1 MYKIDEAQE
10 KKEILR
16 RYRLIFKSFKR
27 EISQEEHEAIHKAFV
42 LAVSAH
48 EHTRRKSGEPYI
60 YHPLEVAHIVVEDIG
75 LGPTAVVCA
84 LLHDVVEDTEYTLSD
99 IENGF
104 GPTVARIVD
113 GLTKIDAIFDQNQ
126 SFSIQAENFKK
137 LLFSLSDDVRVI
149 LIKLADRLHNM
160 RTLDSMPRD
169 KQLKIASETINIYAP
184 LAHRLGLFSIKSEL
198 EDLSLKYTEPDIYNF
213 ISEKIKQSEP
223 EREDLIN
230 NFIEPIRKK
239 LDNECLKF
247 SISGRVKSICS
258 IWGKMK
264 KKGIPFE
271 EVYDLFAIRI
281 VLDSPVETEKA
292 DCYRVYAIVNSLYRA
307 NPDRL
312 RDWIA
317 IPKSNGYEALHT
329 TVMSNTGRWIE
340 VQIRSKR
347 MDEIAERGYAAHWRY
362 KNEGINPDGETGLD
376 LWLSKIKEMLE
387 HSASDNSLSFLNDFR
402 QNFFNGEIYVYT
414 PTGEVKSLPA
424 GSTVLDFAFHIHS
437 EIGFT
442 VIGAKVNHKL
452 VPINQKLK
460 NGDQVEIITSKT
472 QKPNENWVNYVVS
485 SRAKSKIRQW
495 LREEHARYYNQGR
508 DALQQIMTT
517 FSVPFTEENIRMVQN
532 AFSRKNKSELFY
544 DVAMH
549 KIEEK
554 DIKPL
559 FKQAEEKH
567 ENWFWQMFRRGS
579 SSNNASA
586 SGNNRTDKQ
595 SSNLNLQDAIQAQVE
610 NKPESLLLGNDVKN
624 LNYIIPECCNPIPGD
639 DVIGIII
646 PNKGIEVHRTN
657 CPKAIE
663 LMSQYGNRIVK
674 AKWKKNEKIG
684 FLTGITISGFD
695 RPGMARDILGKVN
708 EDPQINIRSISMK
721 SAEGI
726 FEGQIMLYINNTSH
740 LQDMM
745 DKVGQVD
752 GVEKVNRIDHK

>member
-1 MYKIDEAQE
+1 MYQIDEALE

-16 RYRLIFKSFKR
+16 RYKQIFKLFKR
-27 EISQEEHEAIHKAFV
+27 EISQEEHDQIHKAFT
-42 LAVSAH
+42 LAVTAH

-60 YHPLEVAHIVVEDIG
+60 YHPLEVAHIVVEEIG

-84 LLHDVVEDTEYTLSD
+84 LLHDVVEDTEYTLTD

-104 GPTVARIVD
+104 GPVVARIVD
-113 GLTKIDAIFDQNQ
+113 GLTKIDAIFNQNQ

-184 LAHRLGLFSIKSEL
+184 LAHRLGLFTIKSEL
-198 EDLSLKYTEPDIYNF
+198 EDLSLKYTEPETYAF
-213 ISEKIKQSEP
+213 VAEKIRQSEA

-230 NFIEPIRKK
+230 NFIAPIREK
-239 LDNECLKF
+239 LEMECMKF

-258 IWGKMK
+258 ILGKMK
-264 KKGIPFE
+264 KKGVTFE

-292 DCYRVYAIVNSLYRA
+292 DCYKVYAIINSIYRA
-307 NPDRL
+307 KPDRL

-317 IPKSNGYEALHT
+317 IPKPNGYEALHT
-329 TVMSNTGRWIE
+329 TVMSNTGKWIE

-362 KNEGINPDGETGLD
+362 KNEGLNTEIESGLD
-376 LWLSKIKEMLE
+376 IWLNKIKEMLE

-402 QNFFNGEIYVYT
+402 QNFFNGEIYLYT
-414 PTGEVKSLPA
+414 PTGELKSLPA
-424 GSTVLDFAFHIHS
+424 GSSVLDFAFLIHS

-452 VPINQKLK
+452 VPINHKLK
-460 NGDQVEIITSKT
+460 NGDQVELICSKT
-472 QKPNENWVNYVVS
+472 QKPSEEWLDYVIS
-485 SRAKSKIRQW
+485 SRAKSRIRQW
-495 LREEHARYYNQGR
+495 LREEHAQYYNQGME
-508 DALQQIMTT
+508 ALQSIL
-517 FSVPFTEENIRMVQN
+517 SGINVPFTDANIGKVQD

-544 DVAMH
+544 AVAVG
-549 KIEEK
+549 KIAEK
-554 DIKPL
+554 DITAL
-559 FKQAEEKH
+559 FKTDPEKH
-567 ENWFWQMFRRGS
+567 DNWLWSWFRRSGGS
-579 SSNNASA
+579 SEK
-586 SGNNRTDKQ
+586 GKPEV
-595 SSNLNLQDAIQAQVE
+595 NLQDAIQAQVE
-610 NKPESLLLGNDVKN
+610 NKPESLLLAKDVHN
-624 LNYIIPECCNPIPGD
+624 LHYIIPECCNPIPGD
-639 DVIGIII
+639 DVIGVIL

-684 FLTGITISGFD
+684 LLTGIKISGID
-695 RPGMARDILGKVN
+695 KPGMALEILAKIN
-708 EDPQINIRSISMK
+708 KDPQINIRSINMK
-721 SAEGI
+721 AAEGVY
-726 FEGQIMLYINNTSH
+726 EGQIMLYINNTSH
-740 LQDMM
+740 LKDMM
-745 DKVGQVD
+745 DRIKTVD
-752 GVEKVNRIDHK
+752 GVESVKRIDHQ

>member
-1 MYKIDEAQE
+1 MYKIDEEFE

-16 RYRLIFKSFKR
+16 RYRLIYKSFKR
-27 EISQEEHEAIHKAFV
+27 EITPEEQDAIHRAFT

-60 YHPLEVAHIVVEDIG
+60 YHPLDVAHIVVEDIG

-99 IENGF
+99 IEERF
-104 GPTVARIVD
+104 GPSVARIVD

-198 EDLSLKYTEPDIYNF
+198 EDLSLKYTEPEVYNF
-213 ISEKIKQSEP
+213 ISEKIQQTEA

-230 NFIEPIRKK
+230 NFIEPIREK
-239 LDNECLKF
+239 LNDECMQF

-264 KKGIPFE
+264 KKGVPFE

-281 VLDSPVETEKA
+281 VLDSAVENEKA
-292 DCYRVYAIVNSLYRA
+292 DCYRVYAIINSLYRA
-307 NPDRL
+307 KPDRL

-362 KNEGINPDGETGLD
+362 KNEGINPDGESGLD
-376 LWLSKIKEMLE
+376 MWLNKIKETLE
-387 HSASDNSLSFLNDFR
+387 HSGSDNSLSFLNDFR
-402 QNFFNGEIYVYT
+402 ENFFKGEIYVYT
-414 PTGEVKSLPA
+414 PTGEMKTLPKDA
-424 GSTVLDFAFHIHS
+424 SVLDFAFHIHS
-437 EIGFT
+437 DLGFT
-442 VIGAKVNHKL
+442 VIGAKVNNKL
-452 VPINQKLK
+452 VPINHKLK
-460 NGDQVEIITSKT
+460 NGDQVEIICSKT
-472 QKPNENWVNYVVS
+472 QKPDENWLTYVVS
-485 SRAKSKIRQW
+485 SRAKSKIKQW
-495 LREEHARYYNQGR
+495 LREEQAKFYNEGR
-508 DALQQIMTT
+508 DRLQSILSSMA
-517 FSVPFTEENIRMVQN
+517 VPFTEENIQTVEE

-544 DVAMH
+544 DIAKN
-549 KIEEK
+549 KIAES
-554 DIKPL
+554 DIRNI
-559 FKQAEEKH
+559 FQQKQVKH
-567 ENWFWQMFRRGS
+567 ENWFWQMLRR
-579 SSNNASA
+579 ASFTS
-586 SGNNRTDKQ
+586 SGNNK
-595 SSNLNLQDAIQAQVE
+595 SNKPEISIQDAIQAQVE
-610 NKPESLLLGNDVKN
+610 NKPESLLLGNDIKRV
-624 LNYIIPECCNPIPGD
+624 NYIIPDCCKPIPGD

-646 PNKGIEVHRTN
+646 PRKGIEVHRTN

-684 FLTGITISGFD
+684 LLTGIEVKGFD
-695 RPGMARDILGKVN
+695 CTGMAKKILDCVC

-721 SAEGI
+721 AAEGV
-726 FEGQIMLYINNTSH
+726 FDGKIMLYINNAAH
-740 LQDMM
+740 LQAIMQ
-745 DKVGQVD
+745 KVKEVE
-752 GVEKVNRIDHK
+752 GVENVNRIDHE

>member
-1 MYKIDEAQE
+1 MYQIDEAFE

-16 RYRLIFKSFKR
+16 RYKLLFKLFKR
-27 EISQEEHEAIHKAFV
+27 EISPEEHDQIHKAFT
-42 LAVSAH
+42 LAVNAH

-84 LLHDVVEDTEYTLSD
+84 LLHDVVEDTEYTLTD
-99 IENGF
+99 IEDIF
-104 GPTVARIVD
+104 GPVVARIVD
-113 GLTKIDAIFDQNQ
+113 GLTKIDEIFNQNQ

-198 EDLSLKYTEPDIYNF
+198 EDLSLKYTEPETYNL
-213 ISEKIKQSEP
+213 IAEKIRQSEA
-223 EREDLIN
+223 ERENLIN
-230 NFIEPIRKK
+230 NFIAPIREK
-239 LDNECLKF
+239 LEMECLKF

-258 IWGKMK
+258 ILGKMK

-281 VLDSPVETEKA
+281 VLDSSVETEKA
-292 DCYRVYAIVNSLYRA
+292 DCYHVYSIINSIYRA
-307 NPDRL
+307 KPDRL

-317 IPKSNGYEALHT
+317 IPKPNGYEALHT
-329 TVMSNTGRWIE
+329 TVMSNTGKWIE

-362 KNEGINPDGETGLD
+362 KNEGFDTEMESGLD
-376 LWLSKIKEMLE
+376 IWLNKIKEMLE

-402 QNFFNGEIYVYT
+402 QNFFNGEIYLYT
-414 PTGEVKSLPA
+414 PTGELKSLPA
-424 GSTVLDFAFHIHS
+424 GSSVLDFAFLIHS

-452 VPINQKLK
+452 VPINHKLK
-460 NGDQVEIITSKT
+460 NGDQVELICSKT
-472 QKPNENWVNYVVS
+472 QKPNEEWLSYVIS
-485 SRAKSKIRQW
+485 SRAKSRIRQW
-495 LREEHARYYNQGR
+495 LREEHAKYYDQGR
-508 DALQQIMTT
+508 DALKKTLDELH
-517 FSVPFTEENIRMVQN
+517 VPFTEANINRVQE

-544 DVAMH
+544 AVALE
-549 KIEEK
+549 KIAEK
-554 DIKPL
+554 DIVAL
-559 FKQAEEKH
+559 FKDDNEKH
-567 ENWFWQMFRRGS
+567 DNWLWSWFRRSGS
-579 SSNNASA
+579 
-586 SGNNRTDKQ
+586 DKGEPE
-595 SSNLNLQDAIQAQVE
+595 NNLQDAIQAQVE
-610 NKPESLLLGNDVKN
+610 NKPESLLLAKDVHN

-639 DVIGIII
+639 DVIGVIL
-646 PNKGIEVHRTN
+646 PNNKGIEVHRTN

-684 FLTGITISGFD
+684 LLTGIKISGID
-695 RPGMARDILGKVN
+695 EPGMALQILDKIN
-708 EDPQINIRSISMK
+708 QDSQINIRSINMK
-721 SAEGI
+721 AAEGVY
-726 FEGQIMLYINNTSH
+726 EGQIMLYINNTAH
-740 LQDMM
+740 LKELIDRI
-745 DKVGQVD
+745 KTVK
-752 GVEKVNRIDHK
+752 GVQSVKRIDHR

>member
-1 MYKIDEAQE
+1 MYRIDEEQE
-10 KKEILR
+10 KREILR

-27 EISQEEHEAIHKAFV
+27 EISPEEHDQIHQAFT

-99 IENGF
+99 IEARF
-104 GPTVARIVD
+104 GSHVARIVD
-113 GLTKIDAIFDQNQ
+113 GLTKIDEIFDQNQ

-198 EDLSLKYTEPDIYNF
+198 EDLALKYTEPEIYNF
-213 ISEKIKQSEP
+213 ISEKIRQSEP
-223 EREDLIN
+223 ERQDLIN
-230 NFIEPIRKK
+230 NFIDPIRKK
-239 LDNECLKF
+239 LEGECLKF

-281 VLDSPVETEKA
+281 VLDSPVENEKA
-292 DCYRVYAIVNSLYRA
+292 DCYKVYAIVNSLYRA

-362 KNEGINPDGETGLD
+362 KNEGISSEGESGLD
-376 LWLSKIKEMLE
+376 IWLNKIKEMLE
-387 HSASDNSLSFLNDFR
+387 HSVSDNSLSFLNDFR

-424 GSTVLDFAFHIHS
+424 GATVLDFAFHIHS

-460 NGDQVEIITSKT
+460 NGDQVEIICSKT
-472 QKPNENWVNYVVS
+472 QKPSEAWLDFVVS
-485 SRAKSKIRQW
+485 SRAKSRIRQW
-495 LREEHARYYNQGR
+495 LREEHAKFYNQGQE
-508 DALQQIMTT
+508 ALQQILSSIM
-517 FSVPFTEENIRMVQN
+517 VPFTEENIRKVQDF
-532 AFSRKNKSELFY
+532 FSLKNRSELY
-544 DVAMH
+544 YSVAMH

-554 DIKPL
+554 DISPL
-559 FKQAEEKH
+559 FKKQEEKH
-567 ENWFWQMFRRGS
+567 ENWFWQMFRR
-579 SSNNASA
+579 NSA
-586 SGNNRTDKQ
+586 NKEKPL
-595 SSNLNLQDAIQAQVE
+595 LNLQDAIQAQVE
-610 NKPESLLLGNDVKN
+610 NKPESMLLGNDVKN
-624 LNYIIPECCNPIPGD
+624 LKYIIPDCCHPIPGD

-646 PNKGIEVHRTN
+646 PDKGIEVHRTN

-663 LMSQYGNRIVK
+663 LMSSYGNRIVK
-674 AKWKKNEKIG
+674 AKWRKNEKIG
-684 FLTGITISGFD
+684 LLTGIQISGFD
-695 RPGMARDILGKVN
+695 RPGLAKEILEQVAA
-708 EDPQINIRSISMK
+708 DSQINIRSINMK
-721 SAEGI
+721 AAEGVY
-726 FEGQIMLYINNTSH
+726 EGQIMLYINNTDH
-740 LQDMM
+740 LQATIER
-745 DKVGQVD
+745 VGQIE
-752 GVEKVNRIDHK
+752 GVEKVSRIDHR

>member
-1 MYKIDEAQE
+1 MYQIDEEFE

-16 RYRLIFKSFKR
+16 RYRLLFKLFKR
-27 EISQEEHEAIHKAFV
+27 EISQEEHDQIHKAFT
-42 LAVSAH
+42 LAVNAH

-84 LLHDVVEDTEYTLSD
+84 LLHDVVEDTEYTLTD

-104 GPTVARIVD
+104 GPVVARIVD
-113 GLTKIDAIFDQNQ
+113 GLTKIEEIFNQNQ

-169 KQLKIASETINIYAP
+169 KQLKIASETINIYTP
-184 LAHRLGLFSIKSEL
+184 LANRLGLFSIKSEL
-198 EDLSLKYTEPDIYNF
+198 EDLALKYTEPETYSF
-213 ISEKIKQSEP
+213 IAEKIRQSEA
-223 EREDLIN
+223 EREHLIN
-230 NFIEPIRKK
+230 SFIAPIREK
-239 LDNECLKF
+239 LEMECLKF

-258 IWGKMK
+258 ILGKMK
-264 KKGIPFE
+264 KKGVPFE

-292 DCYRVYAIVNSLYRA
+292 DCYRVYAIINSIYRA
-307 NPDRL
+307 KPDRL

-317 IPKSNGYEALHT
+317 IPKPNGYEALHT
-329 TVMSNTGRWIE
+329 TVMSSNGKWIE

-362 KNEGINPDGETGLD
+362 KNEGLNTESESGLD
-376 LWLSKIKEMLE
+376 LWLNKIKEMLE
-387 HSASDNSLSFLNDFR
+387 HSGSDNSLSFLNDFR
-402 QNFFNGEIYVYT
+402 QNFFNGEIYLYT
-414 PTGEVKSLPA
+414 PTGEVKTLPVN
-424 GSTVLDFAFHIHS
+424 SSVLDFAFLIHS

-452 VPINQKLK
+452 VPINHILK
-460 NGDQVEIITSKT
+460 NGDQVELICSKT
-472 QKPNENWVNYVVS
+472 QKPTEKWLSYVTS
-485 SRAKSKIRQW
+485 SRAKSRIRQW
-495 LREEHARYYNQGR
+495 LREEHARFYNQGQ
-508 DALQQIMTT
+508 DALQRIFEQL
-517 FSVPFTEENIRMVQN
+517 SVPFSEANLKTVQD

-544 DVAMH
+544 AVAVEQI
-549 KIEEK
+549 KEA

-559 FKQAEEKH
+559 FKADAEKH
-567 ENWFWQMFRRGS
+567 ENWLWKWFRSSGS
-579 SSNNASA
+579 SSK
-586 SGNNRTDKQ
+586 DKP
-595 SSNLNLQDAIQAQVE
+595 SLNLQDAIQAQVE
-610 NKPESLLLGNDVKN
+610 NKPESMLLGNDVQN
-624 LNYIIPECCNPIPGD
+624 LQYIIPECCNPIPGD
-639 DVIGIII
+639 DVIGIIL

-684 FLTGITISGFD
+684 LLTGILISGFD
-695 RPGMARDILGKVN
+695 RPGMALRILEKIN
-708 EDPQINIRSISMK
+708 QDSQINIRSINMK
-721 SAEGI
+721 AAEGVY
-726 FEGQIMLYINNTSH
+726 EGQIMLYINNTTH
-740 LQDMM
+740 LQEMIDRIR
-745 DKVGQVD
+745 QVD
-752 GVEKVNRIDHK
+752 GVESVKRIDHK

>member
-1 MYKIDEAQE
+1 MYKIDEELE
-10 KKEILR
+10 KKEILK

-27 EISQEEHEAIHKAFV
+27 EITPEEQEEIHKAFT

-84 LLHDVVEDTEYTLSD
+84 LLHDVVEDTEYTLGD
-99 IENGF
+99 IEQRF
-104 GPTVARIVD
+104 GPAVARIVD

-198 EDLSLKYTEPDIYNF
+198 EDLALKYTEPDIYNF
-213 ISEKIKQSEP
+213 IAEKIRQSEA

-230 NFIEPIRKK
+230 NFIEPIRNK

-281 VLDSPVETEKA
+281 VLDSPVENEKT
-292 DCYRVYAIVNSLYRA
+292 DCYRVYAIINSLYRA

-329 TVMSNTGRWIE
+329 TVMSSTGRWIE

-362 KNEGINPDGETGLD
+362 KNEGINPDGESGLD
-376 LWLSKIKEMLE
+376 LWLNKIKEMLE
-387 HSASDNSLSFLNDFR
+387 HSGTDNSLSFLNDFR

-414 PTGEVKSLPA
+414 PNGEVKTLPA
-424 GSTVLDFAFHIHS
+424 GSSVLDFAFHIHS

-452 VPINQKLK
+452 VPLNQKLK
-460 NGDQVEIITSKT
+460 NGDQVEIICSKT
-472 QKPNENWVNYVVS
+472 QKPSEDWLGYVVS

-495 LREEHARYYNQGR
+495 LREEHAKFYNQGR
-508 DALQQIMTT
+508 DALQKIFSSIPVT
-517 FSVPFTEENIRMVQN
+517 FSEENIHKVQE

-544 DVAMH
+544 DVAKQ
-549 KIEEK
+549 KIEAK
-554 DIKPL
+554 DIKEI
-559 FKQAEEKH
+559 FKSAEPKH
-567 ENWFWQMFRRGS
+567 ENWFWQMFRRSNAS
-579 SSNNASA
+579 SSKDKSA
-586 SGNNRTDKQ
+586 IS
-595 SSNLNLQDAIQAQVE
+595 LQDAIQAQVE
-610 NKPESLLLGNDVKN
+610 NKPESLLLGNDIQK

-639 DVIGIII
+639 DVIGIIL

-684 FLTGITISGFD
+684 LLTGIQISGFD
-695 RPGMARDILGKVN
+695 RPGMARDIIEKVSQ
-708 EDPQINIRSISMK
+708 DDQINIRSISMK
-721 SAEGI
+721 AAEGVY
-726 FEGQIMLYINNTSH
+726 EGQIMLYINNTAH
-740 LQDMM
+740 LQETIQ
-745 DKVGQVD
+745 KVLSVE
-752 GVEKVNRIDHK
+752 GVEKVSRIDHR

>member
-1 MYKIDEAQE
+1 MYQIDEEFE

-16 RYRLIFKSFKR
+16 RYRLLFKLFKR
-27 EISQEEHEAIHKAFV
+27 EISQEEHDQIHKAFT
-42 LAVSAH
+42 LAVNAH

-84 LLHDVVEDTEYTLSD
+84 LLHDVVEDTEYTLTD

-104 GPTVARIVD
+104 GPVVARIVD
-113 GLTKIDAIFDQNQ
+113 GLTKIDEIFNQNQ

-198 EDLSLKYTEPDIYNF
+198 EDLALKYTEPETYSLIA
-213 ISEKIKQSEP
+213 EKIRQSEA
-223 EREDLIN
+223 EREKLIN
-230 NFIEPIRKK
+230 NFIAPIREK
-239 LDNECLKF
+239 LEMECLKF

-258 IWGKMK
+258 ILGKMK
-264 KKGIPFE
+264 KKGVPFE

-292 DCYRVYAIVNSLYRA
+292 DCYRVYSLINSIYRA

-317 IPKSNGYEALHT
+317 IPKPNGYEALHT

-362 KNEGINPDGETGLD
+362 KNEGISTENESGLD
-376 LWLSKIKEMLE
+376 LWLNKIKEMLE
-387 HSASDNSLSFLNDFR
+387 HSGSDNSLSFLNDFR
-402 QNFFNGEIYVYT
+402 QNFFNGEIYLYT

-424 GSTVLDFAFHIHS
+424 GSSVLDFAFLIHS

-452 VPINQKLK
+452 VPINHPLK
-460 NGDQVEIITSKT
+460 NGDQVELICSKT
-472 QKPNENWVNYVVS
+472 QKPSEKWLGYVTS
-485 SRAKSKIRQW
+485 SRAKSRIRQW
-495 LREEHARYYNQGR
+495 LREEQAKYYNQGM
-508 DALQQIMTT
+508 DALQKILNELHV
-517 FSVPFTEENIRMVQN
+517 SFTDANISRVQD

-544 DVAMH
+544 AVAVG
-549 KIEEK
+549 KIAEK
-554 DIKPL
+554 DIVAL
-559 FKQAEEKH
+559 FKDENEKH
-567 ENWFWQMFRRGS
+567 ENWFWSWFRR
-579 SSNNASA
+579 
-586 SGNNRTDKQ
+586 SGGNDKDRPET
-595 SSNLNLQDAIQAQVE
+595 NLQDAIQAQVE
-610 NKPESLLLGNDVKN
+610 NKPESLLLAKDVHN

-639 DVIGIII
+639 DVIGVIL

-657 CPKAIE
+657 CSKAIE

-684 FLTGITISGFD
+684 LLTGILISGFD
-695 RPGMARDILGKVN
+695 CPGMALKILEKIN
-708 EDPQINIRSISMK
+708 QDRQINIRSINMK
-721 SAEGI
+721 AAEGVY
-726 FEGQIMLYINNTSH
+726 EGQIMLYINNTTH
-740 LQDMM
+740 LQELIDRIR
-745 DKVGQVD
+745 QVD
-752 GVEKVNRIDHK
+752 GVESVKRIDHK